1 MLRSEYWGR
10 VAGVIGLIIAV
21 GCVLLA
27 IVIPAIIVN
36 HEVKQDQY
44 AVGYNTYEM
53 DFTEVYDQ
61 GLHTL
66 EVGEELIFFKRT
78 LQDFK
83 TDLTCLSSDRVELD
97 LSISLQYELIEDD
110 LIRVILRQFGSNG
123 VHNNFLVGRI
133 LSSISESCLK
143 FTAEDYFNIRE
154 TINDEMLANLM
165 SNINDEDLGTLV
177 QFFQLV
183 NIQFPTEFSDLI
195 EEKQRVEQ
203 TGDTELN
210 NRQSV
215 LTDAN
220 TALLEA
226 QVAADITLLNANNTA
241 TINLNRATTEA
252 NSQKA
257 LWDGRAFA
265 YGDAASTLGFNS
277 TDMILYIQSINVRDA
292 DKLLT
297 ST

>member
-10 VAGVIGLIIAV
+10 VTGVIGLIVAV

-36 HEVKQDQY
+36 QEVKQDQY
-44 AVGYNTYEM
+44 AVGYNQYEM
-53 DFTEVYDQ
+53 EFTEVYDQ

-97 LSISLQYELIEDD
+97 LSISLQYELVEDD

-123 VHNNFLVGRI
+123 VHNKFLVGRI
-133 LSSISESCLK
+133 LSSVSESCLK

-154 TINDEMLANLM
+154 TINDEMLAGLV

-183 NIQFPTEFSDLI
+183 NIQFPTEFSALI

-241 TINLNRATTEA
+241 VINLNRATTDA
-252 NSQKA
+252 NAQKA

-277 TDMILYIQSINVRDA
+277 TDMILYIQSINVQDA